1 MDDASDADDPLY
13 VYDGDCALCS
23 RFVRFLIKREQTGR
37 LRLATAQ
44 SPIGRRVYDAEGL
57 CPDAM
62 ETAIL
67 RVDGETFINLDLFIE
82 GLALCGWP
90 WKAARALQ
98 ALPQPLS
105 DWLYRRIANNRKLF
119 NRGACPVPTPEMRAR
134 SIDA

>member
-1 MDDASDADDPLY
+1 MQDPLY

-23 RFVRFLIKREQTGR
+23 QFVRFLMKREKTDR

-44 SPIGRRVYDAEGL
+44 SQFGRSVYEAEGL

-67 RVDGETFINLDLFIE
+67 QVNGRTFINLDLFIE

-90 WKAARALQ
+90 WKSARALRL
-98 ALPQPLS
+98 LPRAAS
-105 DWLYRRIANNRKLF
+105 DWLYRRIANNRKVF

-134 SIDA
+134 LID